1 MTIKQLMQKR
11 AAMVA
16 EARAVLDKAEGESRA
31 LDGEESARHS
41 KIIDDIGA
49 LSDSIKSLEKQKELE
64 RSIAEDV
71 GKDHEERGGSG
82 NTQDRTELLM
92 AAARSYITTGKIDP
106 KAELEWRDLQAG
118 SNAEGGFLVMPE
130 QFVNQLIKF
139 MDDSVFIRGLATVF
153 QVPTAAS
160 LGAPS
165 LDADVSD
172 ADWTTELDTGNEDT
186 TMAFGKRNLHPHPV
200 AKLVK
205 ISRQLIR
212 QAMMNP
218 ETLVQQR
225 LAYKFAITEEKA
237 FLTGTGAGQPLGLF
251 TASAQGI
258 STGRDV
264 STDNTTTAI
273 TFDGLINALYSLKVQ
288 YHKSAAWVFHRDAIK
303 QIAKIKDGDDNYI
316 WQPSVVPGRPDMI
329 LGRPL
334 TMSEYVPNTFTTGQ
348 YVGMIADFSHYW
360 VADAMDMQVQRL
372 DELYARTNQ
381 VGFIG
386 RKETDGMPVLEEAFA
401 RVTLA

>member
-1 MTIKQLMQKR
+1 
-11 AAMVA
+11 
-16 EARAVLDKAEGESRA
+16 
-31 LDGEESARHS
+31 
-41 KIIDDIGA
+41 
-49 LSDSIKSLEKQKELE
+49 
-64 RSIAEDV
+64 
-71 GKDHEERGGSG
+71 
-82 NTQDRTELLM
+82 
-92 AAARSYITTGKIDP
+92 
-106 KAELEWRDLQAG
+106 
-118 SNAEGGFLVMPE
+118 MPE
-130 QFVNQLIKF
+130 QFVHQLIKF

-165 LDADVSD
+165 LDADISD
-172 ADWTTELDTGNEDT
+172 ADWTTELATGDEDN
-186 TMAFGKRNLHPHPV
+186 TMAFGKRNLHPHPF

-205 ISRQLIR
+205 ISRQLLR

-225 LAYKFAITEEKA
+225 LAYKFAITEEKGFA
-237 FLTGTGAGQPLGLF
+237 TGTGAGQPLGLF
-251 TASAQGI
+251 TASSQGI

-264 STDNTTTAI
+264 SADNTTTSI

-288 YHKSAAWVFHRDAIK
+288 YHKNASWVFHRDAIK
-303 QIAKIKDGDDNYI
+303 QIAKLKDGDSNYI
-316 WQPSVVPGRPDMI
+316 WQPSVIPGRPDMI

-334 TMSEYVPNTFTTGQ
+334 VMSEYVPNTFTTGL

-360 VADAMDMQVQRL
+360 IADAMDMQVQRL